1 MLFFYQKCVYIYRQ
15 FRSKRR
21 LILNDLVTKY
31 RKKSLM
37 DKKLTNFICLN
48 LIYKLN
54 LIPNKIH
61 RNYEIKN
68 YNLPTKSYN
77 VYIKCF
83 RDGIPCHGIITRMPI
98 SWKEEH
104 YSYNIYILT
113 INFKPIDNQD
123 LKKNQDSQLGI

>member
-31 RKKSLM
+31 REKRFDGQKA
-37 DKKLTNFICLN
+37 DKLRF
-48 LIYKLN
+48 N

-61 RNYEIKN
+61 INYEIKN

-77 VYIKCF
+77 VYTKCF
-83 RDGIPCHGIITRMPI
+83 
-98 SWKEEH
+98 
-104 YSYNIYILT
+104 
-113 INFKPIDNQD
+113 
-123 LKKNQDSQLGI
+123 